1 MPNPVRLV
9 LALHNH
15 QPVGNFDFVF
25 EQAYK
30 DSYRPFLDVL
40 AEYPS
45 LKIGLHISGS
55 LMEWLDANHPD
66 YVNRVADLAADGRIE
81 ILGGAFFEP
90 ILAMIPSRDRIGQIR
105 RYTRWLEDRLA
116 VTVRGMWV
124 PERVWEQA
132 FVRDIVDAG
141 IEYTILDDFHFK
153 CAGMTDDQLL
163 GHLITEDEGRLLSI
177 FPGNERLRYVIPFG
191 RPEETIDLLA
201 ATAKQHP
208 GATVLFGDDGEKFGT
223 WPGTHKYVYQE
234 GWLRQF
240 FDALV
245 SNQDWIQV
253 TTPAEVI
260 DNCPPV
266 GKIYLPD
273 CSYREMT
280 EWSLPTEKLVEY
292 ERIAREMQH
301 HPHWPALRPMV
312 RGGFW
317 RNFRTK
323 YAEADEMYARMMM
336 VSRRVDEAAGRET
349 DGTDGD
355 LIDRART
362 ELYRGQCN
370 CSYWHG
376 AFGGVYLPHLRNAI
390 YSHLI
395 AADNLLDEAVGR
407 TQPWVEAVADD
418 FDFDTHNEIRLA
430 NDKLLGLIDPF
441 HGGHLVELDVRAIRH
456 NLLATF
462 TRKPEAYHHKI
473 LAGPSQQN
481 GECASIHD
489 QVIFKQEGLDQKLF
503 YDDHPRKSMVDLFLG
518 SEATLETVAAGE
530 APVLGDFVHGEYETR
545 IRRNPGRIQIQ
556 MFRQGFVG
564 DKQVKLTK
572 GVTLEA
578 GQSVLRIDYL
588 LEDLPLDV
596 PLHFGVEF
604 NFAGMPSGQDDRYFH
619 DAAGNRLGQLGARLD
634 LAGVRGLSLTDEYLG
649 LDVALGSSLIGG
661 YWTFPI
667 ETVSQSESGFELVH
681 QSVAVIPHWHL
692 TPDDQGRWSVTF
704 EMSLNTAAVGNRLK
718 SEFAAVTE

>member
-1 MPNPVRLV
+1 MPNPIRLV
-9 LALHNH
+9 LTLHNH
-15 QPVGNFDFVF
+15 QPVGNFEFVF
-25 EQAYK
+25 EQAYN

-45 LKIGLHISGS
+45 LKIGLHTSGS

-66 YVNRVADLAADGRIE
+66 YVNRLADLAADGRIE

-153 CAGMTDDQLL
+153 CAGLTDEQLL
-163 GHLITEDEGRLLSI
+163 GHLITEDEGRLLSV

-191 RPEETIDLLA
+191 SPEETIELLA
-201 ATAKQHP
+201 AAAEQHP
-208 GATVLFGDDGEKFGT
+208 GATFLFGDDGEKFGI
-223 WPGTHKYVYQE
+223 WPGTNKHVYQE
-234 GWLRQF
+234 GWLRRF

-245 SNQDWIQV
+245 RNQDWIQV

-260 DNCPPV
+260 DNRPPV

-280 EWSLPTEKLVEY
+280 EWALPTEKLVEY
-292 ERIAREMQH
+292 ERIAHEMQQN
-301 HPHWPALRPMV
+301 PHWPALRPLV

-323 YAEADEMYARMMM
+323 YAEVDEMYARMMM
-336 VSRRVDEAAGRET
+336 VSRRVDEAASRET
-349 DGTDGD
+349 DGTDSD

-370 CSYWHG
+370 CGYWHG
-376 AFGGVYLPHLRNAI
+376 AFGGVYLPHLRNAV
-390 YSHLI
+390 YHHLI
-395 AADNLLDEAVGR
+395 AADNLLDKAIGR

-441 HGGHLVELDVRAIRH
+441 RGGHLVELDVRAICH

-462 TRKPEAYHHKI
+462 TRKPEAYHRKI
-473 LAGPSQQN
+473 LAGSSQQN
-481 GECASIHD
+481 GECASIHE
-489 QVIFKQEGLDQKLF
+489 QMIFKQEGLDQKLL
-503 YDDHPRKSMVDLFLG
+503 YDAHPRKSMVDLFFG
-518 SEATLETVAAGE
+518 SDATLETVAAGE
-530 APVLGDFVHGEYETR
+530 APELGDFFDGQYETR

-556 MFRQGFVG
+556 MFRQGSVG

-604 NFAGMPSGQDDRYFH
+604 NFAGMPAGQDDRYFH
-619 DAAGNRLGQLGARLD
+619 DAAGNRLGPLGARLD
-634 LAGVRGLSLTDEYLG
+634 LAGVRGLCLTDEHLG
-649 LDVALGSSLIGG
+649 LDVALGSSLVGG

-667 ETVSQSESGFELVH
+667 ETVSQSESGFELIH

-692 TPDDQGRWSVTF
+692 TPDEQGRWSVTF
-704 EMSLNTAAVGNRLK
+704 EMSLDTAAAGNHLE
-718 SEFAAVTE
+718 SQFAAVTE